1 MIGQG
6 PEPLGSR
13 DAVHDRE
20 VVMRRHH
27 LGSLLLLSSLVL
39 PAHAAGFLES
49 LLSRTVDTVVT
60 ASDGVTQV
68 LDPLL
73 VGTLQLTPEGLDH
86 VVIRLQGNNLVLA
99 AGTAA
104 FDASF
109 EHNGRTRRFVV
120 VRPEPAV
127 ADAPV
132 LLLFHGNGGT
142 AENQANLTEVA
153 DLVAAEGVWAVMPA
167 SVDGVWDDDPAR
179 PKGYDD
185 VGFTAAVLDQLQAN
199 FSIDSQRVVAAGL
212 SNGSFMTMR
221 LACELS
227 DRIAGFG
234 IVAGSLTGGLESA
247 CAPVAQRRLMLV
259 AGTRDLIVPFNGGR
273 IGVRSL
279 PQTFSFWL
287 GRNGC
292 NPAQTLSSAL
302 PDLASDGTTIGLQA
316 NSACVSG
323 REVRLY
329 TVTGGGHAWPG
340 GWQYLPVPLI
350 GTTSQDM
357 KATQEIWEFLRD
369 EHL

>member
-1 MIGQG
+1 MRAFM
-6 PEPLGSR
+6 LG
-13 DAVHDRE
+13 
-20 VVMRRHH
+20 
-27 LGSLLLLSSLVL
+27 LLLILCLL
-39 PAHAAGFLES
+39 PAHAAGPLES
-49 LLSRTVDTVVT
+49 LLSRTVNTVGT
-60 ASDGVTQV
+60 LAGGTTEA

-73 VGTLQLTPEGLDH
+73 VGATQLTPPYLDH

-109 EHNGRTRRFVV
+109 QHNGRTRRFVV
-120 VRPEPAV
+120 IRPEPAV
-127 ADAPV
+127 TDAPV
-132 LLLFHGNGGT
+132 LMLFHGNGGT

-167 SVDGVWDDDPAR
+167 SVDGIWDDDPAR

-185 VGFTAAVLDQLQAN
+185 VGFAAAVIAQLDAN
-199 FSIDSQRVVAAGL
+199 FSIDTHRVYAAGL

-227 DRIAGFG
+227 GRIAGFA

-247 CAPVAQRRLMLV
+247 CTPAARRPLMLV
-259 AGTRDLIVPFNGGR
+259 AGTRDLIVPYNGGR
-273 IGVRSL
+273 IGMRSV

-302 PDLASDGTTIGLQA
+302 PDIVSDGTTIALQA
-316 NSACVSG
+316 NTSCGNGA
-323 REVRLY
+323 EVRLY

-357 KATQEIWEFLRD
+357 SATQEIWEFLQD
-369 EHL
+369 SHL

>member
-1 MIGQG
+1 
-6 PEPLGSR
+6 
-13 DAVHDRE
+13 
-20 VVMRRHH
+20 MRRHH
-27 LGSLLLLSSLVL
+27 WCGLLLSACIL
-39 PAHAAGFLES
+39 PAQAAGFLET
-49 LLSRTVDTVVT
+49 LLSRTTATVGT
-60 ASDGVTQV
+60 LAGGTTEA

-73 VGTLQLTPEGLDH
+73 VGATQLTPPYLDH

-104 FDASF
+104 FDATF
-109 EHNGRTRRFVV
+109 QHNGRTRRFVV
-120 VRPEPAV
+120 VRPEPA
-127 ADAPV
+127 AAGAPV

-185 VGFTAAVLDQLQAN
+185 VGFAAAVIAQLQAN
-199 FSIDSQRVVAAGL
+199 FSIDPQRVYAAGL

-247 CAPVAQRRLMLV
+247 CAPVSPRPLMLV
-259 AGTRDLIVPFNGGR
+259 AGSRDPIVPYNGGR
-273 IGVRSL
+273 IGVRSV
-279 PQTFSFWL
+279 PQAFSFWL

-302 PDLASDGTTIGLQA
+302 PDIANDGTTVALQA
-316 NSACVSG
+316 NSSCSSG
-323 REVRLY
+323 SEVRLY

-357 KATQEIWEFLRD
+357 DATQEIWDFLRD
-369 EHL
+369 AHL

>member
-1 MIGQG
+1 
-6 PEPLGSR
+6 
-13 DAVHDRE
+13 
-20 VVMRRHH
+20 MRRHH

-99 AGTAA
+99 A
-104 FDASF
+104 
-109 EHNGRTRRFVV
+109 
-120 VRPEPAV
+120 
-127 ADAPV
+127 
-132 LLLFHGNGGT
+132 GT

>member
-1 MIGQG
+1 MRAIL
-6 PEPLGSR
+6 LGI
-13 DAVHDRE
+13 
-20 VVMRRHH
+20 
-27 LGSLLLLSSLVL
+27 LLLPIVLL
-39 PAHAAGFLES
+39 PARAAGPLES
-49 LLSRTVDTVVT
+49 LLSRTVNTVGT
-60 ASDGVTQV
+60 LAGGTTEA

-73 VGTLQLTPEGLDH
+73 IGATQLTPPFLDH

-109 EHNGRTRRFVV
+109 QHNGRTRRFVV

-185 VGFTAAVLDQLQAN
+185 VGFAAAMIDQLEAN
-199 FSIDSQRVVAAGL
+199 FSIDTQRVYAAGL

-227 DRIAGFG
+227 GRIAGFG

-247 CAPVAQRRLMLV
+247 CIPVTPRPLMLV
-259 AGTRDLIVPFNGGR
+259 AGTRDLIVPYNGGR
-273 IGVRSL
+273 IGMRSV
-279 PQTFSFWL
+279 PQAFAFWL

-292 NPAQTLSSAL
+292 NPAQTLASSL
-302 PDLASDGTTIGLQA
+302 PDIASDGTTVGLQA
-316 NSACVSG
+316 NTACVSG
-323 REVRLY
+323 SEVRLY

-357 KATQEIWEFLRD
+357 DATQEIWEFLRD